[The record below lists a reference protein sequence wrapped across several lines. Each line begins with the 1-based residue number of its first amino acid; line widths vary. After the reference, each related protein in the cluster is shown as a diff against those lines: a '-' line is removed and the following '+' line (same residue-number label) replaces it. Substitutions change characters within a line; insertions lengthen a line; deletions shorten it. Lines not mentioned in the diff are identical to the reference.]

1 VTREEGNNGGISLSR
16 CARPRKRLHREA
28 RARLLGRDLPRD
40 VFHSVHFLSHA
51 RREVWGQTVV
61 GTLKDPSPLISDSV
75 DLCHRLASF
84 SAPYSFCR
92 FIVRSSRYSFPFH
105 SFSPLLFPPFSFL
118 SLSLSIFYLFAFAP
132 SLFSSVRSGSGSYA
146 ITFPSLF
153 VPRRF
158 PGTLYTFIA
167 YSV

>member
-1 VTREEGNNGGISLSR
+1 MEEYR
-16 CARPRKRLHREA
+16 CRDARARVKRKRLHREA
-28 RARLLGRDLPRD
+28 ARLLGRDLPRD
-40 VFHSVHFLSHA
+40 VFNSVHFLSHA
-51 RREVWGQTVV
+51 RQEVWEQPRRD
-61 GTLKDPSPLISDSV
+61 LKDPSPLISDSV
-75 DLCHRLASF
+75 DLRLASF
-84 SAPYSFCR
+84 SVPYSFCR

-105 SFSPLLFPPFSFL
+105 SFSPFYFRPFPFSL

-132 SLFSSVRSGSGSYA
+132 SLFSSVRSGPGSYA